1 MTHHPR
7 LRRLI
12 GLSSRFLTI
21 GALSTVI
28 EIAAFN
34 ILLYGLHVDG
44 VWSKI
49 FASLIALVN
58 AYFGNRE
65 WTFKHRGKHGRVLEV
80 VLFLIVNGICTLMG
94 AGIVGVG
101 LWTFPDAGPLV
112 VNIINLFSIG
122 IVVIARFLLYHF
134 IVFRGVRPSHTA
146 EHELR
151 STNND
156 E

>member
-1 MTHHPR
+1 MTQHSR

-21 GALSTVI
+21 GAISTLI

-44 VWSKI
+44 VWAKI

-65 WTFKHRGKHGRVLEV
+65 WTFKNRGKHSRSLEV
-80 VLFLIVNGICTLMG
+80 VLFIVVNGICTLLG
-94 AGIVGVG
+94 AGIVGLG
-101 LWTFPDAGPLV
+101 LWAFPDSGPIV
-112 VNIINLFSIG
+112 VNIINLLSIG
-122 IVVIARFLLYHF
+122 VVVALRFLLYHF
-134 IVFRGVRPSHTA
+134 VVFRGVRPSRA
-146 EHELR
+146 SEIDLGAGD
-151 STNND
+151 S
-156 E
+156 